1 MITPQSKIK
10 ALDDLVVA
18 FNRFSKHDDI
28 VFTNGCFDILHYG
41 HLKYL
46 YAAKKLGKILVVAVN
61 SDDSVKRLKGK
72 SRPINSLDVRM
83 FQLACLEFV
92 DYVTHFSEDT
102 PISVITKLYPG
113 ILVKGGDYMIEE
125 IVGHN
130 VVANTQSIPLVNG
143 FSTSDLI
150 RKIKASPCD

>member
-18 FNRFSKHDDI
+18 FTRFSKRDDV

-46 YAAKKLGKILVVAVN
+46 SAAKKLGKVLVVAVN
-61 SDDSVKRLKGK
+61 SDDSVKRLKGN
-72 SRPINSLDVRM
+72 SRPINQLSVRM

-102 PISVITKLYPG
+102 PFATIAKLNPG
-113 ILVKGGDYMIEE
+113 ILVKGGDYMIHE
-125 IVGHN
+125 IVGHEL
-130 VVANTQSIPLVNG
+130 VANTQVINLVNG
-143 FSTSDLI
+143 YSTSDLI
-150 RKIKASPCD
+150 RKIKSS